1 MKVRVGDKAPDFSLP
16 NQSGQVVSLRDFVGK
31 RSVILFFYPKDFTMG
46 CTTET
51 RSFSERYEEFRQL
64 GAEVIGVSSDSVES
78 HGSFASECN
87 ASFSLLSDE
96 GGKVRNLYG
105 VESSLGLMPGRVTYV
120 IDPNGIVRHI
130 YSSQLNPGK
139 HVKEAL
145 ETLRTFEQLNDM
157 KQI

>member
-1 MKVRVGDKAPDFSLP
+1 MKVKVGDRAPDFSLP
-16 NQSGQVVSLRDFVGK
+16 NQAGQVVSLRDFVGK
-31 RSVILFFYPKDFTMG
+31 RSVILYFYPKDFTIG

-51 RSFSERYEEFRQL
+51 RSFGERYEEFRQL
-64 GAEVIGVSSDSVES
+64 GAEIIGVSSDTVES

-87 ASFSLLSDE
+87 ASFNLLSDE
-96 GGKVRNLYG
+96 GGRVRNLYG

-130 YSSQLNPGK
+130 YSSQLNPRK

-145 ETLRTFEQLNDM
+145 ETLRTFEQPNDM
-157 KQI
+157 NQI